1 MFFQT
6 STNVQMQTQAVVSY
20 VWTMK
25 ENTNA
30 NVKKDM
36 FYPKKMEEIAMVIN

>member
-1 MFFQT
+1 M
-6 STNVQMQTQAVVSY
+6 NVQMLTQAVVNF
-20 VWTMK
+20 VRTMQ

-36 FYPKKMEEIAMVIN
+36 FYPKKMDKLAMVIF